1 MLARS
6 PRFAA
11 CFDAYG
17 AGHLIVFINLQVGDR
32 NLRPFVL
39 KGKSRFLANIAAA
52 KSFSIPIDSLIRHI
66 VRSTTAIRRRGRCR
80 ARRA

>member
-6 PRFAA
+6 LRFAA

-17 AGHLIVFINLQVGDR
+17 AAHLSVFIKLQVGDR

-39 KGKSRFLANIAAA
+39 KIEKRFLAKIEGKIANMRLKMENLLNFIASLLTIGA
-52 KSFSIPIDSLIRHI
+52 KPCLE
-66 VRSTTAIRRRGRCR
+66 VG
-80 ARRA
+80 